1 MTTTSSSMIS
11 SSSDNDDNDNNT
23 SPMFGLR
30 SLNANDIGWGESPLM
45 KKNPSTTTRSDDE
58 PVSSSSSSDT
68 EDDDED
74 EEDIKSIKSYA
85 SSSVPPSPTTTTTEI
100 MNNDSTSSE
109 NDDEEEDEKDKQIKN
124 SDEESTNPFWVLS
137 SDKTKKNK
145 KSTKEKKKEQQQNN
159 KRENTSADA
168 SEVTNNFLGKD
179 SSLKRKRDKK
189 QSPQT
194 NNKTMKRNGKTRDD
208 TVKSSVA
215 VSDKSSIN
223 NDNIM
228 TKNTISGKIAVKDNV
243 RQEGNTIDKSTV
255 AKVAEE
261 LDQEEEPYYKVESMN
276 DSGTKVK
283 LTLYK
288 KNDRVSIVGSAYVQ
302 CIKGTVEIL
311 GYTLNGNSDSIENED
326 ENKVGSVE
334 IHSPNWMSTL
344 TIENKNPCGNINK
357 DNEDSFSSSSSST
370 VIIKSTLEEECSFE
384 IIPINDKNKTTTTTM
399 TDSSNTKI
407 LPITIPSSW
416 KTTADYICKQYRSKE
431 GNNDSEEEMRI
442 LICGAKHV
450 GKSSSLRYV
459 INRLLSCQ
467 EEKHFHQIMNNNK
480 KKSNNTKKN
489 NFVGVSVLDCD
500 VGQPEF
506 TPPGIASLTLVPKP
520 ILSPPCVHMSMT
532 SPLSSPSSF
541 PSGIKKLKTKPSN
554 VQDNNIYEKKYQ
566 CLSSFFF
573 GDVLSKSDPLR
584 YLNILGHL
592 KSSYDEYNN
601 NHRHNKLP
609 LVVNTDG
616 WVKGLGNEILGN
628 IIQLVNP
635 THIIQI
641 MGSTRTKMFYLPQLV
656 PPASTPDDQQQE
668 QEYSDHGAQIF
679 TVESYSLNN
688 NNKQITSNKNL
699 TNYSKI
705 QSTSADLRCLKLCC
719 YFLPGG
725 YSSVFEHHHLRKNNM
740 NNYRSNINTSVF
752 FQTQAGII
760 DRYGVIAKKISEM
773 KPYVVSIDN
782 IEICLEESD
791 SGDVGIRDYI
801 NSQEY
806 DTLSLDCLNG
816 SVVGL
821 LCRNVSS
828 ESSSQISVEIPQCL
842 GLGIVRSIDTRQR
855 LLFILSPLSL
865 EEIQQTNLIHAGGKI
880 LLPDEMIAQG
890 LIQTQQY
897 LHHYEQ
903 LEDNR
908 TTPYIDCDYFSNGS
922 CSLPYLNCDGLLSGI
937 VGFFPQNSSS
947 SPSYQSPRQQL
958 NKR

>member
-1 MTTTSSSMIS
+1 
-11 SSSDNDDNDNNT
+11 
-23 SPMFGLR
+23 
-30 SLNANDIGWGESPLM
+30 
-45 KKNPSTTTRSDDE
+45 
-58 PVSSSSSSDT
+58 
-68 EDDDED
+68 
-74 EEDIKSIKSYA
+74 
-85 SSSVPPSPTTTTTEI
+85 
-100 MNNDSTSSE
+100 MNN
-109 NDDEEEDEKDKQIKN
+109 
-124 SDEESTNPFWVLS
+124 
-137 SDKTKKNK
+137 
-145 KSTKEKKKEQQQNN
+145 
-159 KRENTSADA
+159 
-168 SEVTNNFLGKD
+168 
-179 SSLKRKRDKK
+179 
-189 QSPQT
+189 
-194 NNKTMKRNGKTRDD
+194 
-208 TVKSSVA
+208 
-215 VSDKSSIN
+215 
-223 NDNIM
+223 
-228 TKNTISGKIAVKDNV
+228 
-243 RQEGNTIDKSTV
+243 
-255 AKVAEE
+255 
-261 LDQEEEPYYKVESMN
+261 
-276 DSGTKVK
+276 
-283 LTLYK
+283 
-288 KNDRVSIVGSAYVQ
+288 
-302 CIKGTVEIL
+302 
-311 GYTLNGNSDSIENED
+311 
-326 ENKVGSVE
+326 
-334 IHSPNWMSTL
+334 
-344 TIENKNPCGNINK
+344 
-357 DNEDSFSSSSSST
+357 
-370 VIIKSTLEEECSFE
+370 
-384 IIPINDKNKTTTTTM
+384 
-399 TDSSNTKI
+399 
-407 LPITIPSSW
+407 
-416 KTTADYICKQYRSKE
+416 
-431 GNNDSEEEMRI
+431 
-442 LICGAKHV
+442 
-450 GKSSSLRYV
+450 
-459 INRLLSCQ
+459 
-467 EEKHFHQIMNNNK
+467 NNNK

-532 SPLSSPSSF
+532 SPLSSSSSF
-541 PSGIKKLKTKPSN
+541 PSGIKKKKIKTKLSN

-584 YLNILGHL
+584 YLNILGQL

-628 IIQLVNP
+628 IIQLINP

-656 PPASTPDDQQQE
+656 PPASSTPDDQQQQQQQ

-679 TVESYSLNN
+679 TVDSYSLNN
-688 NNKQITSNKNL
+688 NNKQITSNRNL

-725 YSSVFEHHHLRKNNM
+725 YSSIFEHHHLRKNNM
-740 NNYRSNINTSVF
+740 NNTRNNVNTSVF
-752 FQTQAGII
+752 FQSQAGII
-760 DRYGVIAKKISEM
+760 DRYGVIAKKVSEM

-828 ESSSQISVEIPQCL
+828 ESSSHISVETPQCL

-897 LHHYEQ
+897 LHHHEQ
-903 LEDNR
+903 LEDTR
-908 TTPYIDCDYFSNGS
+908 TTPYNDCDYFSNGS